1 MKTYW
6 DTSALITGIG
16 DLAIASQILSADQ
29 FTRVHSLAEM
39 FSTLTGG
46 RLGFRFEPDKAAEMI
61 NRLTRNLNFVELSAD
76 ETKQALSQAR
86 KKGVRGGQVHD
97 WLHVVAAKKAG
108 VKKLLTNNLSDF
120 QSLKEGFVLASP

>member
-6 DTSALITGIG
+6 DASALITGIG
-16 DLAIASQILSADQ
+16 DLAVASQILSADQ

-46 RLGFRFEPDKAAEMI
+46 RLGFRFEPNKAAEMI
-61 NRLTRNLNFVELSAD
+61 KRLTQNLNFVELSAS
-76 ETKQALSQAR
+76 ETKQALSLAQ
-86 KKGVRGGQVHD
+86 KKGIRGGHVHD

-120 QSLKEGFVLASP
+120 QSLKDSFIVASP

>member
-16 DLAIASQILSADQ
+16 DIAVASQILSANQ

-61 NRLTRNLNFVELSAD
+61 KRLTRYLNFVELSAD
-76 ETKQALSQAR
+76 ETQQALSQAQR
-86 KKGVRGGQVHD
+86 KGIRGGQVHD

-108 VKKLLTNNLSDF
+108 AKKLLTNNLSDF
-120 QSLKEGFVLASP
+120 QPLKDGFTLASP